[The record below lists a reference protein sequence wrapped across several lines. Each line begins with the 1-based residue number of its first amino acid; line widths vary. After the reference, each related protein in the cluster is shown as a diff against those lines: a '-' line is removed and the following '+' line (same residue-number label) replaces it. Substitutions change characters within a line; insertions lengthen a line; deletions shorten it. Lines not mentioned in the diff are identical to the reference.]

1 MAIVIDA
8 DPRSY
13 IDVRLVG
20 VDYRV
25 YPPKASFSL
34 EMARNAQD
42 LQRKTERAQNKKK
55 AKKGNPATSAAQDVD
70 ASSALASVKMLED
83 WVDQA
88 FGDQAKAVHDRLAD
102 PQDALDL
109 PHIGQ
114 LIEAV
119 TEEQTG
125 GPTT

>member
-42 LQRKTERAQNKKK
+42 LQRKAERSQSKKT
-55 AKKGNPATSAAQDVD
+55 KKGNPATRTAQDVD
-70 ASSALASVKMLED
+70 TSSALASVKMLED

-88 FGDQAKAVHDRLAD
+88 FGDQAKDVHARLAD
-102 PQDALDL
+102 PKDALDL